1 MHLCNR
7 ILLLFFP
14 DLVYTCWLFHQQITE
29 ITEMVI
35 LVRMCSVWY
44 EIVWLTGREKKKI
57 LIPLNVS
64 AKLQSLL
71 KLGRFFLYA

>member
-1 MHLCNR
+1 
-7 ILLLFFP
+7 
-14 DLVYTCWLFHQQITE
+14 
-29 ITEMVI
+29 MVI